1 MSTTQRALT
10 QLAVQ
15 YWKLCEAFERE
26 IALGAEG
33 RREAAEAQLRF
44 ARRKLDTVLEQE
56 GMHLQTFDGAPWSPE
71 IPASAI
77 NPEDIADGSDAAI
90 AGTIEPTVIG
100 AEGVLHNGKILL
112 KQA

>member
-1 MSTTQRALT
+1 MSAADQALT

-15 YWKLCEAFERE
+15 YWKLCAAFERE
-26 IALGAEG
+26 VALGAEG
-33 RREAAEAQLRF
+33 RREAGEAQLRF
-44 ARRKLDTVLEQE
+44 ARRKLDTILEQE

-77 NPEDIADGSDAAI
+77 NPEDVADGAGATI
-90 AGTIEPTVIG
+90 ANTIEPTVIG
-100 AEGVLHNGKILL
+100 AEGILHNGKILL